1 MHLVVLGGTVFLSRA
16 VAVEALARGH
26 RVTCVSRGVSGD
38 VPAGAAHLRWDRAE
52 AAPAEVAAL
61 APDAVVDVAKLPS
74 HVRRAVAALPD
85 AHWVFVSTV
94 SVYADT
100 SRPGGTVEDSA
111 TLEPVVEDLDP
122 RSSPEAYGAMKVACE
137 ALVRDGAASAT
148 VVRPGLIVGPG
159 DPTGRFTAW
168 PVRAELAHADG
179 EGLLLPGD
187 PEDLVQVIDVRDLA
201 SWLVDLAESHTS
213 GTFDAV
219 CPPLARAGFVAA
231 LGAAVGGVHP
241 RWVPSATLLEAGV
254 PEWNG
259 PGALTVWVGSPGT
272 DGFLARD
279 PGTALEAGLRPRPLA
294 HTAADTLAWVHDT
307 PDAPVAGLTRDEER
321 ALLARHGW

>member
-1 MHLVVLGGTVFLSRA
+1 MHLVVLGGTAFLSRA
-16 VAVEALARGH
+16 VAQQALDRGH
-26 RVTCVSRGVSGD
+26 QVTCVARGVSGD
-38 VPAGAAHLRWDRAE
+38 VPGGAAHVRWDRDE
-52 AAPAEVAAL
+52 PAPPEVAGL

-74 HVRRAVAALPD
+74 HVRGAVAAFPD

-100 SRPGGTVEDSA
+100 SRPFGTVEDSA

-122 RSSPEAYGAMKVACE
+122 RSSAEAYGAMKVACE
-137 ALVRDGAASAT
+137 GLVRAGAASAS

-168 PVRAELAHADG
+168 AVRAEAAHADG
-179 EGLLLPGD
+179 AGLLVPGE

-201 SWLVDLAESHTS
+201 AWLVDLAEARTA

-219 CPPLARAGFVAA
+219 CSPLARAGFVAA
-231 LGAAVGGVHP
+231 LAAAVGAVHP
-241 RWVPSATLLEAGV
+241 RWVPSAALLEAGV

-259 PGALTVWVGSPGT
+259 PGALTVWVGAPGT

-279 PGTALEAGLRPRPLA
+279 PGTALDAGLRPRPLA
-294 HTAADTLAWVHDT
+294 TTVADTLAWARAT
-307 PDAPVAGLTRDEER
+307 PDAAVAGMTRAEER
-321 ALLARHGW
+321 ELLARHGW